1 LCKGLADPKCGRTVS
16 LFYLAT
22 HASNAIGGL
31 KGDAAE
37 FDLMKSADVVF
48 CTLLCSSASRVTM
61 RLTGESIEALIV
73 DEAAAATEPD
83 LYIPFHLRPSRLLV
97 VRDPNQLPSTVLS
110 DQAKGLGL
118 DSQSS

>member
-1 LCKGLADPKCGRTVS
+1 MCKGLADPKCVRES

-22 HASNAIGGL
+22 QASNAIGGL
-31 KGDAAE
+31 KGDAVE

-48 CTLLCSSASRVTM
+48 CTLCSSASRVM

-83 LYIPFHLRPSRLLV
+83 LHIPFHLRPSRLLV
-97 VRDPNQLPSTVLS
+97 VGDQTSYLP
-110 DQAKGLGL
+110 
-118 DSQSS
+118 QS